1 MVGGTNKEGGFLLIE
16 QDIRLHF
23 RIETPGD
30 LTPAV
35 SCVNVD
41 ISVPRSSALVEV
53 IPDILSLAGVEAGT
67 TPWQSIT
74 ASGVRIDA
82 SAPLHA
88 TSLTDGAVVLL
99 RPRQASKAPVV
110 RDSAETLAQSSKAS
124 LPPRG
129 IATATEALGI
139 MGCVFLIMRIDALGP
154 PAFRWLILCGL
165 AMLAYVWT
173 RNPLVLTAFSGFCA
187 FAAGSFVVPFSV
199 SEAGASDIAAAVLA
213 ADIALIAGSLSL
225 HVLASRRLPRTI
237 TASYEKPIDH
247 LRTLSAIISFA
258 LSTSPV
264 AAAGWLYQFPESQ
277 PHGWFLGAAS
287 AVVACALTVIVLAP
301 TVAVKLA
308 GVEVPRLPSAG
319 EDLSVADSQTSPQW
333 LEHQARKS
341 LLLLEGIVVG
351 ASASA
356 APALLVIGYLAN
368 GNGFA
373 FVLCI
378 CVIICT
384 AAHSH
389 RHATG
394 VSVWMLWLI
403 SLGGILGLSLATD
416 VSVQWL
422 VIIPLSVSLC
432 ALTASFWAKLLSR
445 FTPVTAL
452 WIGRCEALA
461 LAAVFPLSCQLMGV
475 FSLIR
480 GLG

>member
-1 MVGGTNKEGGFLLIE
+1 MID

-41 ISVPRSSALVEV
+41 ISVPRSSTLVEV
-53 IPDILSLAGVEAGT
+53 IPDILSLAGVDSGT

-82 SAPLHA
+82 SSPLHA
-88 TSLTDGAVVLL
+88 TSLSDGATVLL

-110 RDSAETLAQSSKAS
+110 RDSAETLAQSSKDS
-124 LPPRG
+124 LSPRG

-139 MGCVFLIMRIDALGP
+139 VGCAFLIMRIDAFGP
-154 PAFRWLILCGL
+154 PEFRWLILCCL
-165 AMLAYVWT
+165 AMLAYIWT
-173 RNPLVLTAFSGFCA
+173 RNTLVLTAFAGFCA
-187 FAAGSFVVPFSV
+187 CAAGSFVVPFSV
-199 SEAGASDIAAAVLA
+199 SEAGASDIAAAVIA
-213 ADIALIAGSLSL
+213 ADLALITGSLSL
-225 HVLASRRLPRTI
+225 HAIASRRPSHTI
-237 TASYEKPIDH
+237 TAPDEKSIDR
-247 LRTLSAIISFA
+247 LRPLSVIISFA
-258 LSTSPV
+258 LSTAPV

-287 AVVACALTVIVLAP
+287 AVVACALAAIVLAP

-319 EDLSVADSQTSPQW
+319 EDLSVADSRASSLR
-333 LEHQARKS
+333 LEYQARKS
-341 LLLLEGIVVG
+341 LLLLEGIVIG

-356 APALLVIGYLAN
+356 TPALLIIGYLAN

-394 VSVWMLWLI
+394 VSVWMLWII
-403 SLGGILGLSLATD
+403 SLGGIIGLSLATD
-416 VSVQWL
+416 VSVRWL
-422 VIIPLSVSLC
+422 VVVPLSISLC
-432 ALTASFWAKLLSR
+432 ALTASLWAKLLPR